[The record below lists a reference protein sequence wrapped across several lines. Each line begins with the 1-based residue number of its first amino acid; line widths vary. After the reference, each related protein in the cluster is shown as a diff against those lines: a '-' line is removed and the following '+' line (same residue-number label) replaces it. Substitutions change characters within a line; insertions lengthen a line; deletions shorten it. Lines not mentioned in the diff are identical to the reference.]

1 MTPVRVLIADDE
13 PLARERLAM
22 LLADRP
28 GSEVIGEARD
38 GEETVQ
44 RISADRPDLV
54 FLDVQMPELDGFTAL
69 EAALSWHVP
78 EVVFV
83 TAYDSYAI
91 RAFEAGATDYL
102 LKPFDRQRFEVA
114 LARAL
119 ARVASPA
126 GEESVRAFLA
136 GVRRER
142 GGPERIAVTAGKRIR
157 LVDVSTIDWIE
168 AAGNYARLRSGG
180 TVHVLRESM
189 RELERRLD
197 PSQFVRVHRSV
208 IVRIG
213 AIAELEPCGH
223 GEYRILLPDGTE
235 VTRSRTFGGRLR
247 GVLK

>member
-22 LLADRP
+22 LLAGRP
-28 GSEVIGEARD
+28 DIVVLGEACD

-44 RISADRPDLV
+44 RISTDRPDLV
-54 FLDVQMPELDGFTAL
+54 FLDVQMPELDGFAAL

-83 TAYDSYAI
+83 TAFDSYAI

-126 GEESVRAFLA
+126 GHASVREFLA
-136 GVRRER
+136 GVRRDR
-142 GGPERIAVTAGKRIR
+142 GGPDRIAVTTGRRIR
-157 LVDVSTIDWIE
+157 LVEVASIDWIE
-168 AAGNYARLRSGG
+168 AAGNYARLRAGG

-197 PSQFVRVHRSV
+197 PSQFVRVHRST

-213 AIAELEPCGH
+213 AIAQLEPCGH
-223 GEYRILLPDGTE
+223 GEYRIRLTDGTE
-235 VTRSRTFGGRLR
+235 VASSRTFSARLR
-247 GVLK
+247 KVMG